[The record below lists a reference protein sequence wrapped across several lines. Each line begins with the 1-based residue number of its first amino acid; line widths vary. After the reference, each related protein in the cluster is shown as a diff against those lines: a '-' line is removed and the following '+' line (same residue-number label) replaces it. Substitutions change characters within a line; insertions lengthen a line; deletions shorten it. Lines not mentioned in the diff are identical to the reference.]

1 MNIAE
6 HWALRVR
13 DYLNLYI
20 NLNLVVVEVEIDRYQ
35 LSVVDFLLKKRSVN
49 VDLVSNHI
57 ISPLVDDC
65 NQMVFGIFH
74 C

>member
-35 LSVVDFLLKKRSVN
+35 LSVVYFLLNKKG
-49 VDLVSNHI
+49 L
-57 ISPLVDDC
+57 L
-65 NQMVFGIFH
+65 M
-74 C
+74 